1 MWSSQPLNDE
11 IMWSGCIRAV
21 FWMCWVFWLCCGSSC
36 YPDTTGS
43 PHQLVRQEN
52 ELDEVPC
59 EEESTD
65 EESEQDIDIEGFA
78 RTEHYT
84 PGQSPHFHVV
94 QDFYQRWM
102 PLMFVVLFFL
112 LFFCCCCF
120 FVCFFFCRTRC
131 SQYRVWVCRCSRVIG
146 RGRHHHWRPAQ
157 DAAEYEKV
165 CAFGDCVFQVY
176 FVWEEQCANDD

>member
-1 MWSSQPLNDE
+1 
-11 IMWSGCIRAV
+11 
-21 FWMCWVFWLCCGSSC
+21 MCWVFWLCCGSSC

-120 FVCFFFCRTRC
+120 FVCFFFAEPGAPNTVFEFAGARELLDEEDIITDAQHKTLLSMKRFVL
-131 SQYRVWVCRCSRVIG
+131 SVIVCFKCILCERSSVPMMINVTC
-146 RGRHHHWRPAQ
+146 PQ
-157 DAAEYEKV
+157 
-165 CAFGDCVFQVY
+165 F
-176 FVWEEQCANDD
+176 